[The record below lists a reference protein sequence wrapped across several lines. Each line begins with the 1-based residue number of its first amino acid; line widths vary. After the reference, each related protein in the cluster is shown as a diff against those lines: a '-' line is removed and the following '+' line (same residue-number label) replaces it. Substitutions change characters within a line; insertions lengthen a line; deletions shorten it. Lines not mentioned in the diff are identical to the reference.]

1 MCQGMCRGLLG
12 NQVQC
17 VWKDRS
23 GGEKLRWVLA
33 EFKALICKAE
43 AYSNGFIH
51 ACIQQTLLEH
61 LLYAKNY
68 SRDGGYC
75 DNTEKSIYS
84 TGTSYHGERI
94 RQQTKHH
101 HVFGLSLLMTAW
113 HSSMQWQLCWL
124 NCGLEDPLWKGLPH
138 KVKVVLAVGW
148 QLCQSWKLEVW
159 VLLLE
164 SCIFS
169 WLVELPHSMAAE
181 SSMGI
186 SREPG
191 GSVWYCDDLA
201 WSFYELVSPPP
212 QSHAC
217 CDSRGGNIN
226 LIAWWKE
233 YQRKDIELRAL
244 GMKDIVSSIFGKY
257 KLFHKMMTSCNS
269 VSLSLQI

>member
-1 MCQGMCRGLLG
+1 MNLLFAVFCSHCIFYLDPGFHFYSPDVDECANPRSCPEHSTCHNSLGSYSCVCNPGFQSRSGRKSFQGPGEMCQGMCRGLLG

-33 EFKALICKAE
+33 EFKALICKAK

-124 NCGLEDPLWKGLPH
+124 NCGLEDPLWKELPH

-148 QLCQSWKLEVW
+148 QLCQSWKLEVY
-159 VLLLE
+159 VLLHE
-164 SCIFS
+164 SCF
-169 WLVELPHSMAAE
+169 
-181 SSMGI
+181 
-186 SREPG
+186 
-191 GSVWYCDDLA
+191 
-201 WSFYELVSPPP
+201 
-212 QSHAC
+212 
-217 CDSRGGNIN
+217 
-226 LIAWWKE
+226 
-233 YQRKDIELRAL
+233 
-244 GMKDIVSSIFGKY
+244 
-257 KLFHKMMTSCNS
+257 FHG
-269 VSLSLQI
+269 

>member
-1 MCQGMCRGLLG
+1 MSCLIARELRMKKSGYWGGRGYIWWRTGGMNLLFAVFCSHCIFYLDPGFHFYSPDVDECANPRSCPEHSTCHNSLGSYSCVCNPGFQSRSGKKSFQGPGEMCQGMCRGLLG

-101 HVFGLSLLMTAW
+101 HVFGLSLLMMAW

-124 NCGLEDPLWKGLPH
+124 NCGLEDPLWKELPH

-148 QLCQSWKLEVW
+148 QLCQSWKLEVY
-159 VLLLE
+159 VLLHE
-164 SCIFS
+164 SCF
-169 WLVELPHSMAAE
+169 
-181 SSMGI
+181 
-186 SREPG
+186 
-191 GSVWYCDDLA
+191 
-201 WSFYELVSPPP
+201 
-212 QSHAC
+212 
-217 CDSRGGNIN
+217 
-226 LIAWWKE
+226 
-233 YQRKDIELRAL
+233 
-244 GMKDIVSSIFGKY
+244 
-257 KLFHKMMTSCNS
+257 FHG
-269 VSLSLQI
+269 

>member
-1 MCQGMCRGLLG
+1 MNPPQVYMCSPSWTLLPPPSPYPPSGSSQCTSPKHPASCIFYLDPGFHFYSPDVDECANPRSCPDHSTCHNSLGNYSCVCNPGFQSRSGRKSFQGPGEMCQGMCRGLLG

-33 EFKALICKAE
+33 EFKALLCKAE
-43 AYSNGFIH
+43 ANSNWFIH
-51 ACIQQTLLEH
+51 TFLQQTLLEH

-101 HVFGLSLLMTAW
+101 HVFGLSLLMMAW

-148 QLCQSWKLEVW
+148 QLCQSWKLEVY
-159 VLLLE
+159 VLLHE
-164 SCIFS
+164 SCF
-169 WLVELPHSMAAE
+169 
-181 SSMGI
+181 
-186 SREPG
+186 
-191 GSVWYCDDLA
+191 
-201 WSFYELVSPPP
+201 
-212 QSHAC
+212 
-217 CDSRGGNIN
+217 
-226 LIAWWKE
+226 
-233 YQRKDIELRAL
+233 
-244 GMKDIVSSIFGKY
+244 
-257 KLFHKMMTSCNS
+257 FHG
-269 VSLSLQI
+269 